1 MSAVLTPP
9 LAGQNFML
17 PAPAG
22 YLATPGAYDELVA
35 PQGVLREHWSRY
47 AQVLGSFGVAEV
59 NRRRDTL
66 QRQLRENGVT
76 YNVYADA
83 NGHSRPWELDPI
95 PLLLRADEWSRL
107 ERGIAQR
114 AYLLNMILD
123 DVYGSRSLLR
133 QRLLPPEVVYRNP
146 GFLRPCS
153 GTLARGA
160 RWLHLY
166 AADIARD
173 ANGGFSVLDDRTQA
187 PSGMGYALENR
198 VVLSRI
204 FPLLYRD
211 CRVQRLAGFFRTL
224 LELTERMAPRAQE
237 RGQTVVLTPG
247 PYNET
252 YFEHAYLAR
261 YLGLPLVEGGDLTVR
276 GNVVYL
282 KTLSGLT
289 RIDVILRRTDDS
301 FCDPLALRA
310 DSSLGV
316 AGLVGAVRAGNVSVL
331 NALGS
336 GLTESP
342 ALLAHLPSLC
352 KHLLGEELVLPS
364 AKLLWCGAPGAL
376 QEVEARF
383 DQLVFRPAY
392 KRSGYQP
399 PLRGAAMSS
408 EARAQFWDVL
418 RAQPADWVAQDLVE
432 LSTSPAWNGTALE
445 PRRTVLRC
453 YAVGHGP
460 GYQVM
465 PGGLVRVARSTPDVD
480 EAMLSMQRGA
490 GSKDM
495 WVLSDGPV
503 QQLSLL
509 EDRAEARLALS
520 RSGHD
525 LPSRVADNLY
535 WLGRYIERAEGGARL
550 FRRVFARLWGDA
562 HAAEPSVLHALC
574 DGLSFMQQL
583 RVPPTGLRGMPDDAI
598 ERLLLRELCSGDAPN
613 SLLVSLQGAHRA
625 ASVVR
630 DRISR
635 DTWHVLS
642 QLNDQRAHMTDCLAS
657 SVSEVPEALDDLV
670 ISFGAFAGLQ
680 SENLSRTF
688 GFRFMDLGRRI
699 ERANSTAL
707 LIQTVIGI
715 VHPDEHAILSELLEV
730 LDAGITYRRRY
741 RDVMQVAPVLDLLLT
756 DESNPRSIAFQ
767 LAAIKKNLQALP
779 HSVEA
784 PLRTLEE
791 RIALAVL
798 THVRLADVESMAIPT
813 NERSRPALV
822 TYLARVSQE
831 LPALSNAVTQS
842 YLAHAVVQRAIG
854 TGAR

>member
-1 MSAVLTPP
+1 
-9 LAGQNFML
+9 ML
-17 PAPAG
+17 PVPAG
-22 YLATPGAYDELVA
+22 YSAAPGVYDELVA
-35 PQGVLREHWSRY
+35 PNGALREHWTRY
-47 AQVLGSFGVAEV
+47 AQVLEGFGKSEV
-59 NRRRDTL
+59 NRRWQSL

-76 YNVYADA
+76 YNVYAD
-83 NGHSRPWELDPI
+83 NGMQRLWQLDPV
-95 PLLLRADEWSRL
+95 PLLLRSDEWALL

-114 AYLLNMILD
+114 AYLLNLILD
-123 DVYGSRSLLR
+123 DIYGSRSLLR

-146 GFLRPCS
+146 GFLRPCTGS
-153 GTLARGA
+153 LPRGA

-166 AADIARD
+166 AADVARD
-173 ANGGFSVLDDRTQA
+173 PNGGFTVLDDRTQA

-198 VVLSRI
+198 VVLSRV

-211 CRVQRLAGFFRTL
+211 TRVQRLAGFFRTL
-224 LELTERMAPRAQE
+224 LELTERLAPRSQE
-237 RGQTVVLTPG
+237 RSHTVVLTPG
-247 PYNET
+247 PFNET

-289 RIDVILRRTDDS
+289 RVDVILRRTDDS

-316 AGLVGAVRAGNVSVL
+316 AGLVGAVRAGHVAVL
-331 NALGS
+331 NALGC

-342 ALLAHLPSLC
+342 ALLAHLPLLC
-352 KHLLGEELVLPS
+352 KHLLGEDLILPS
-364 AKLLWCGAPGAL
+364 AKLLWCGAKGAL
-376 QEVEARF
+376 QEVDARF
-383 DQLVFRPAY
+383 DELVFRHAY
-392 KRSGYQP
+392 KRSGMQAP
-399 PLRGAAMSS
+399 VRGAALSGA
-408 EARAQFWDVL
+408 ERAQFLQTL
-418 RAQPADWVAQDLVE
+418 RAQPADWVAQDRLE
-432 LSTSPAWNGTALE
+432 LSTSPVWNGSAME
-445 PRRTVLRC
+445 PRRTLMRC

-465 PGGLVRVARSTPDVD
+465 PGGLTRVAASASDD
-480 EAMLSMQRGA
+480 SDSMLSMQRGA

-495 WVLSDGPV
+495 WVLADGPV
-503 QQLSLL
+503 AQLSLL

-535 WLGRYIERAEGGARL
+535 WLGRYVERAEGGARL
-550 FRRVFARLWGDA
+550 FRRVFSRLWGDA

-574 DGLSFMQQL
+574 DGLAFTQQL
-583 RVPPTGLRGMPDDAI
+583 RVPPTGLRGLPDDAI
-598 ERLLLRELCSGDAPN
+598 ERLLLRELCSGDAAN

-642 QLNDQRAHMTDCLAS
+642 QLNDQRAHMADCLQTSAS
-657 SVSEVPEALDDLV
+657 DVPDALDDL
-670 ISFGAFAGLQ
+670 ILSFGAFAGLQ
-680 SENLSRTF
+680 NENLSRTF

-699 ERANSTAL
+699 ERANTTAL
-707 LIQTVIGI
+707 LIQTVVGV
-715 VHPDEHAILSELLEV
+715 VHPDEHAVLSELLEV
-730 LDAGITYRRRY
+730 LDNGITYRRRY

-767 LAAIKKNLQALP
+767 LAAIQQNLQHLP
-779 HSVEA
+779 RSIEN

-798 THVRLADVESMAIPT
+798 THVRLADVEAMAIPT
-813 NERSRPALV
+813 GDRSRPSLV
-822 TYLARVSQE
+822 THLARVCQE

-842 YLAHAVVQRAIG
+842 YLAHAVVQRAFGIG
-854 TGAR
+854 AK